1 MRQVFYKR
9 AQIFVGDLNGMCP
22 LLKGLEQL
30 TGFADYRILRGLL
43 SWDVID
49 ITPELRARIMARE
62 ELCPGSEDEVEIR
75 ATALVTIR
83 AIQQLF
89 AEHRRRIDAYRVDW
103 FTSSYGEACLMAL
116 LRTPHVENNLL
127 IVLVVASGA
136 RVDPN

>member
-1 MRQVFYKR
+1 MRQVFYKS

-30 TGFADYRILRGLL
+30 TGFADYRILQGLL
-43 SWDVID
+43 SLDVLD

-89 AEHRRRIDAYRVDW
+89 LRSTGGALMRTGSTGSHRAMARRVSWRFSAHHTWRIIY
-103 FTSSYGEACLMAL
+103 
-116 LRTPHVENNLL
+116 
-127 IVLVVASGA
+127 
-136 RVDPN
+136 